1 MGRFEAPEGRRPA
14 RIAMERLALLSA
26 FGRVRKNG
34 EESGASGGAERNGGA
49 EVIICLWKEK
59 KESLKFRSV
68 LSGKGATTEI
78 LTGEWR
84 SCWSGVRS
92 GRERNEL
99 LPLPKLLLEPLRR

>member
-1 MGRFEAPEGRRPA
+1 MGRCEAAEGRRPA

-34 EESGASGGAERNGGA
+34 EGAGVSGGAERNGAA
-49 EVIICLWKEK
+49 EASICLWKEK
-59 KESLKFRSV
+59 KESLKFRSA

-84 SCWSGVRS
+84 SCR
-92 GRERNEL
+92 
-99 LPLPKLLLEPLRR
+99 